1 MRVNIHPED
10 AGVSKLPQPTGG
22 RPSSMR
28 EHGMSADQP
37 ITQRIDASG
46 TGTPPVWA
54 LVLNYGSYEDTLGCV
69 EALRQVDYPQ
79 LRILVLD
86 NASPDGSG
94 PRLRQQLGTD
104 EFVQIPVNTGYAGGN
119 NTGMRMAIEGG
130 AQYVFILNPDARVA
144 PGCLKHFVAL
154 CEADHGIGAVN
165 SIEVERDGVTI
176 DPFFV
181 TSVMADAGIAAQR
194 VDDPVIPSTFLAPR
208 LFGAAFFLPVRA
220 IEKVGGFDPLYFAY
234 WEEFDLCRR
243 LQLHG
248 LKLLVTREV
257 PVVHL
262 RTNEHQGVS
271 PFVVFLRLKST
282 YLERLKDPAV
292 RFPVALRFVARK
304 FWRHLLHGGRA
315 NEYPFNLHDIDRAT
329 VLKAGWWVVSHLRE
343 IHRHRQ
349 LEILGRAHV

>member
-1 MRVNIHPED
+1 MN
-10 AGVSKLPQPTGG
+10 
-22 RPSSMR
+22 
-28 EHGMSADQP
+28 ADQP
-37 ITQRIDASG
+37 ITQLIAASG
-46 TGTPPVWA
+46 ASAPPVWA

-69 EALRQVDYPQ
+69 EALRRVEYPQ

-104 EFVQIPVNTGYAGGN
+104 EFVQLPVNTGYAGGN
-119 NTGMRMAIEGG
+119 NAGMRMAIDGG
-130 AQYVFILNPDARVA
+130 AQYVFIVNPDARVA
-144 PGCLKHFVAL
+144 PGCIAHFVAL
-154 CEADHGIGAVN
+154 CEADHDIGALN

-181 TSVMADAGIAAQR
+181 VSVMAGAGFNVQR
-194 VDDPVIPSTFLAPR
+194 ADDPAIPAVFVAPR

-220 IEKVGGFDPLYFAY
+220 IEKVGSFDPLYFAY

-248 LKLLVTREV
+248 FKLVVTREV

-262 RTNEHQGVS
+262 RTNEHRGVS
-271 PFVVFLRLKST
+271 RFVVFLRLKST

-292 RFPVALRFVARK
+292 RFPVALRYIAHK

-315 NEYPFNLHDIDRAT
+315 TEYPFDLHDIDRAT
-329 VLKAGWWVVSHLRE
+329 VIKAGWWIVTHLRA
-343 IHRHRQ
+343 ISRHRQ
-349 LEILGRAHV
+349 LEIRGRAHI